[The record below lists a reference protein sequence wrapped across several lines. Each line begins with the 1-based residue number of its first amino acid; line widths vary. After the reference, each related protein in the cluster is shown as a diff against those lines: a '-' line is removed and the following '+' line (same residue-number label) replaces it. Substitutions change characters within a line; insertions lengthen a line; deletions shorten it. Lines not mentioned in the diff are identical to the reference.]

1 MKIEVPLDAPPRR
14 VGKPK
19 VGALRGILEQRCPRC
34 RVGKIYGTAFFHLPA
49 RMHER
54 CGVCGLKFE
63 REEGYFLGAMQV
75 DYGLGVAGISLLA
88 LVTWLLTRWSFS
100 KTVIAALL
108 LFLPLVPALTRLGR
122 IVWIWFDQ
130 SVDPERR

>member
-1 MKIEVPLDAPPRR
+1 MKIDLPLDAPPRR
-14 VGKPK
+14 VLKPK
-19 VGALRGILEQRCPRC
+19 VGTLRGILEQLCPRC
-34 RVGKIYGTAFFHLPA
+34 RVGKIYRTAFFRLPA
-49 RMHER
+49 RMQER
-54 CGVCGLKFE
+54 CDTCGLKFE

-75 DYGLGVAGISLLA
+75 DYGLGVAGVSLLA
-88 LVTWLLTRWSFS
+88 AVIWLLTRWSFS
-100 KTVIAALL
+100 KTVIVALL

>member
-1 MKIEVPLDAPPRR
+1 MKIELPVDAPSRR
-14 VGKPK
+14 VLKPK
-19 VGALRGILEQRCPRC
+19 AGVLRGILQQLCPRC
-34 RVGKIYGTAFFHLPA
+34 RIGEIYSTAFFHLPA

-54 CGVCGLKFE
+54 CDVCGLKFE

-75 DYGLGVAGISLLA
+75 DYGLGVAGVSLLA
-88 LVTWLLTRWSFS
+88 LVIWLLTRWSFS
-100 KTVIAALL
+100 KTVIAALVV
-108 LFLPLVPALTRLGR
+108 FLPLVPALTRLGR